1 MSLTRIGPEGL
12 EKRRGELKR
21 LKDEIRAHEEVSNQ
35 KDSPLWARLGPAI
48 KKSIEANRDKMEQI
62 LEAQSVS
69 VQEEFANAKA
79 LAAAIR
85 SYKNI
90 LQEVEVD
97 AVIARKRDRVAALT
111 EEINTIIKEQG
122 EAQS

>member
-21 LKDEIRAHEEVSNQ
+21 LKDEIRAHEEVANQ

-48 KKSIEANRDKMEQI
+48 KHAIEANRFKLEDL
-62 LEAQSVS
+62 LEAHSAS
-69 VQEEFANAKA
+69 TAEEFANAKA
-79 LAAAIR
+79 LAGAIR
-85 SYKNI
+85 AYKNI

-97 AVIARKRDRVAALT
+97 AVIARKRERVAALT
-111 EEINTIIKEQG
+111 EEIKTITEEQG
-122 EAQS
+122 V